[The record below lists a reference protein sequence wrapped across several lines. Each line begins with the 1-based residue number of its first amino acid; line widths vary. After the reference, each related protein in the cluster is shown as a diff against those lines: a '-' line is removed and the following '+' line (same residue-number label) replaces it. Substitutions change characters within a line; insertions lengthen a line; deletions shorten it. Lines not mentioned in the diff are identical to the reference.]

1 MISPGAKGWINK
13 YFDLVSKGTIKLEVK
28 RPSKMRKLHF
38 MHLTLSNCGIVFGYP
53 QELIFGQDLDDS
65 KWTNEE
71 KLRLLLF
78 EAHLFVFLQ
87 INKDKEFDKEE
98 FIDALVS
105 FYQHHNASAIAKA
118 FKFFLKESKLEKL
131 ESILAKRVEIKTNLL
146 ENKWWVNSLSNAFSY
161 LDVILFDDF
170 VHRESNEA
178 LKEYSTFAKNV
189 LTAIILSA
197 YSDGEL
203 GKKEREIFDV
213 FLASANLNEK
223 GQEEMKAK
231 LKTGADISEI
241 SDFVKNHWLLQRF
254 ILDVSIL
261 TILSEEDLTNNEIEF
276 LSALCEHL
284 GIPKHDLE
292 ENLGL
297 IEGFLLKTGGE
308 FEFMQGSP
316 SYEKVYSRLTNR
328 WTKILMRN
336 KDKLAEEIKDSKELI
351 YLVKKG
357 TTNELTK
364 EEKELVRSHFKEIA
378 KTIPALAIFMLPGGT
393 ILLPIVLKIVPD
405 LIPSAFRSNKIEGED
420 EPKG

>member
-1 MISPGAKGWINK
+1 MIAPGAKGWINK
-13 YFDLVSKGTIKLEVK
+13 YFDLVTKGSIKLDVK
-28 RPSKMRKLHF
+28 RPANMRKLHF
-38 MHLTLSNCGIVFGYP
+38 MHLTLSNCGIIFGYP
-53 QELIFGQDLDDS
+53 QELIFGENLDSS
-65 KWTNEE
+65 KWTKEE

-78 EAHLFVFLQ
+78 EAHLFVYLQ
-87 INKDKEFDKEE
+87 INNEKEFNEDE

-105 FYQHHNASAIAKA
+105 FYQHHNASAISKA
-118 FKFFLKESKLEKL
+118 FTFFLKETKLEKL
-131 ESILAKRVEIKTNLL
+131 ESILAKRVEIRTNLL

-203 GKKEREIFDV
+203 GKKEKEIFDV
-213 FLASANLNEK
+213 FLASANLNEE
-223 GQEEMKAK
+223 GQEQMKAK
-231 LKTGADISEI
+231 LKTGTDISEI

-261 TILSEEDLTNNEIEF
+261 TVLSEEELSSDEIEF
-276 LSALCEHL
+276 LNVLCEHL
-284 GIPKHDLE
+284 GIPKNDLD

-297 IEGFLLKTGGE
+297 IEGFLLKTGDE
-308 FEFMQGSP
+308 FEFMQDAA
-316 SYEKVYSRLTNR
+316 SYEKVYLRMTKR
-328 WTKILMRN
+328 WTKIVMRN
-336 KDKLAEEIKDSKELI
+336 KDKLAEEIKGSKELI
-351 YLVKKG
+351 SLVKKAA
-357 TTNELTK
+357 TTDLSK
-364 EEKELVRSHFKEIA
+364 QEKELVRAHFKEIA

-405 LIPSAFRSNKIEGED
+405 LIPSAFRSNKIEGE
-420 EPKG
+420 EEVKG

>member
-13 YFDLVSKGTIKLEVK
+13 YFDLVTKGAINLEVK
-28 RPSKMRKLHF
+28 RPSNMRKLHF
-38 MHLTLSNCGIVFGYP
+38 MHLTLANSGIVFGYP
-53 QELIFGQDLDDS
+53 QELIFGRDLDGS
-65 KWTNEE
+65 KWTKEE
-71 KLRLLLF
+71 KLRLLIF
-78 EAHLFVFLQ
+78 EAHLFVYLQ
-87 INKDKEFDKEE
+87 IYKEKEFNKDE

-105 FYQHHNASAIAKA
+105 FYEHHNASAISKA
-118 FKFFLKESKLEKL
+118 FKFFLKETKLEKL

-178 LKEYSTFAKNV
+178 LKEYSAFAKNV

-223 GQEEMKAK
+223 GQEEMKTK

-241 SDFVKNHWLLQRF
+241 STFVKEHWLLQRF

-261 TILSEEDLTNNEIEF
+261 TILSEEDLTNDEIKF
-276 LSALCEHL
+276 LSKLCEYL
-284 GIPKHDLE
+284 GIPNHDLE

-297 IEGFLLKTGGE
+297 IEGFLLKTGSE
-308 FEFMQGSP
+308 FEFMQGSA
-316 SYEKVYSRLTNR
+316 SYEKVYSRMTKR

-336 KDKLAEEIKDSKELI
+336 KDKLAEEIKGSKELVS
-351 YLVKKG
+351 LVKKG

-378 KTIPALAIFMLPGGT
+378 KTIPALAIFILPGGT
-393 ILLPIVLKIVPD
+393 LLLPIVLKIVPD
-405 LIPSAFRSNKIEGED
+405 LIPSAFRSNKIEEEEGS
-420 EPKG
+420 KG